1 MVDFP
6 KQMIFSPPI
15 DGLGKGLTVT
25 VTLDVDE
32 HPLLSVT
39 VTVYIVVAKG
49 LTTILDEVF
58 ALFQR

>member
-1 MVDFP
+1 
-6 KQMIFSPPI
+6 MIFSPPI